1 MEPPVLLDENVD
13 HEVLHRLRNYGYT
26 VEHIGLHHHLE
37 KGTRIAYSPS
47 TPDQTKPS
55 S

>member
-1 MEPPVLLDENVD
+1 MEPPVLLDENVE
-13 HEVLHRLRNYGYT
+13 HEVLHRLRNYGHT
-26 VEHIGLHHHLE
+26 VEHIDIHDHLQ
-37 KGTRIAYSPS
+37 KGDEVAYSPS